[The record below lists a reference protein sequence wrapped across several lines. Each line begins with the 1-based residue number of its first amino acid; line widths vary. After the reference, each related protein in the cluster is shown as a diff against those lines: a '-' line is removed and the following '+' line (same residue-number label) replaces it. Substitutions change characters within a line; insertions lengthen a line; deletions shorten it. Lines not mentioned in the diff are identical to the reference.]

1 MCNIYLQQLK
11 ARVNRDNPRTQSLQ
25 NTYMYI
31 RMYVWEGGGGFTR
44 ASPVGSLMGEICF
57 KKSSIVYI
65 LYLFCSKCRC

>member
-31 RMYVWEGGGGFTR
+31 SMYVWEGGGG
-44 ASPVGSLMGEICF
+44 GSHVHHLSG
-57 KKSSIVYI
+57 V
-65 LYLFCSKCRC
+65 

>member
-31 RMYVWEGGGGFTR
+31 SMYVWEGGGGGVHTCITCRESDGRDLF
-44 ASPVGSLMGEICF
+44 L
-57 KKSSIVYI
+57 KKFYCLYPLFI
-65 LYLFCSKCRC
+65 L